1 MNQTVKIEG
10 MKCDGCVGI
19 VKEKFEALSGVR
31 EAEVNLAEKKAVLS
45 VEQELSQTELEQAL
59 AETKFTIIK

>member
-10 MKCDGCVGI
+10 MKCAGCVGI